1 MKTVNIA
8 ALGDSLTRGVILNDE
23 NRYSLIQKVL
33 YPYVGNLIVTPKE
46 VDSIIEGVSRVIS
59 ESINCSVVSKS
70 GNNPQI
76 I

>member
-1 MKTVNIA
+1 M
-8 ALGDSLTRGVILNDE
+8 LDRQRYGLNEE

-46 VDSIIEGVSRVIS
+46 VDSIIDGVSRVIS

-70 GNNPQI
+70 GNIPG
-76 I
+76 